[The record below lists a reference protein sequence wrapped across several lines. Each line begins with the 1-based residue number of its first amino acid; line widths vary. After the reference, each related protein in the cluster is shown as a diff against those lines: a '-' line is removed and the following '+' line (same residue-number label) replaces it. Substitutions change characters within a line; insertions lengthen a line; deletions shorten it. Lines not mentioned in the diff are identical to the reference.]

1 MFKDKVAVI
10 TGGGGVLCSAFAEE
24 LARHKAKVAILDL
37 RKEAAQEVADKIIA
51 MGGIAYAYAVNVLDK
66 QNLEQIRKQINND
79 LGKCD
84 ILINGA
90 GGNSP
95 KGNTT
100 NEFFNVED
108 IEDPDTVSFFDLDA
122 DNINNV
128 FKLNYTGTFLT
139 TQVFA
144 LDMISS
150 GGVIINMSSMS
161 AFSPLTKVSAY
172 SAAKA
177 AISNF
182 TMWLAVHFAPAR
194 IRVNAIA
201 PGFFD
206 TNQNHKLLFNDDGT
220 PTARTDKILSQTPL
234 KRLGTVEDLLGT
246 LRFLCNDKD
255 SGFITGT
262 VIPVDGGFQA
272 YSGV

>member
-1 MFKDKVAVI
+1 MFKNKVVVI

-24 LARHKAKVAILDL
+24 MARNNAKVAILDL
-37 RKEAAQEVADKIIA
+37 RKEAAQEVADKINA
-51 MGGIAYAYAVNVLDK
+51 KGGVAYAYGANVLEK
-66 QNLEQIRKQINND
+66 QSLKNAKQQINSD

-100 NEFFNVED
+100 NEVF
-108 IEDPDTVSFFDLDA
+108 IKPDMDNAESVSFFDLD
-122 DNINNV
+122 INSIDNV
-128 FKLNYTGTFLT
+128 FRLNFSGTFLT
-139 TQVFA
+139 TQIFA
-144 LDMISS
+144 TDMLDK
-150 GGVIINMSSMS
+150 GGVVLNMSSMS
-161 AFSPLTKVSAY
+161 GFTPLTKVVAY

-182 TMWLAVHFAPAR
+182 TMWLAVHFASAG
-194 IRVNAIA
+194 IRVNAMA

-206 TNQNHKLLFNDDGT
+206 TNQNHKLLFNEDGT
-220 PTARTDKILSQTPL
+220 PTDRTGKILSQTPL
-234 KRLGTVEDLLGT
+234 NRLGTVEDLLGA

-255 SGFITGT
+255 SSFITGT
-262 VIPVDGGFQA
+262 VLPIDGGFQA